1 MTIRIEQT
9 SNQEDSLHN
18 WRKDIN
24 RQLLTGLL
32 TCIIGYFLGQVLW
45 TVIAL
50 LSFYCVRNY
59 YQLRR
64 LHHWLALDPDTR
76 PVEPPES
83 SGIWGD
89 IYDGIYRMQKQER
102 QSKEY
107 LENIINKAQESSA
120 ALEMAV
126 VMINKKGTLDWWN
139 EAAEQLLGF
148 RFPQDQNQTVTNLV
162 RDPKFSDYYN
172 SKNYSETLKMPAPGD
187 SRRILEYQI
196 ALFGEQ
202 ERLMIV
208 RDITQLQRLANMRKD
223 FVANVSHEL
232 GTPITVIKGYLEAIL
247 DNRDSLDERW
257 HKPIDQMRQ
266 QSMRMENMVRDLL
279 MLSSLETKTMPKNR
293 EAIDIVSLIHEIEND
308 TRQMFTDKSHK
319 FITRCAD
326 NTLIMGKRNELYSA
340 ISNLVV
346 NAAKYTPPK
355 GTIELITRRDAK
367 RYYVEVKDNGIGVEA
382 HHLPRLTER
391 FYRVD
396 GSRASDTGGTGLG
409 LAIVKHILLRHDG
422 ELLIESEYGK
432 GSRFICAFSLE
443 RIRATDTPSLTMDAQ
458 TDAEA
463 AQPMH

>member
-1 MTIRIEQT
+1 MTDRIERT

-24 RQLLTGLL
+24 RHLLIGLL
-32 TCIIGYFLGQVLW
+32 ACIIGYFLGQVLW

-50 LSFYCVRNY
+50 LGFYCLRNY

-139 EAAEQLLGF
+139 KAAEQLLGF

-279 MLSSLETKTMPKNR
+279 MLSSLETRTMPKNR

-308 TRQMFTDKSHK
+308 TRQMFMDKSHK
-319 FITRCAD
+319 FITHCDD
-326 NTLIMGKRNELYSA
+326 NALIMGKRNELYSA

-355 GTIELITRRDAK
+355 GTIELITSRDAEH
-367 RYYVEVKDNGIGVEA
+367 YYVEVRDNGIGVEA

-396 GSRASDTGGTGLG
+396 GSRATDSGGTGLG

-443 RIRATDTPSLTMDAQ
+443 RIRPTETPSLALDEL
-458 TDAEA
+458 TDAETM
-463 AQPMH
+463 QSMH

>member
-1 MTIRIEQT
+1 MT
-9 SNQEDSLHN
+9 SNDDRRKIQENSLHN
-18 WRKDIN
+18 WRSDIN
-24 RQLLTGLL
+24 KQLLIAVAVCTLGF
-32 TCIIGYFLGQVLW
+32 FLGQFLWSLVL
-45 TVIAL
+45 L
-50 LSFYCVRNY
+50 LAVYGARNY
-59 YQLRR
+59 FQLYR
-64 LHHWLALDPDTR
+64 LYKWLALPPEER
-76 PVEPPES
+76 PLEPPDGG
-83 SGIWGD
+83 GIWGD

-102 QSKEY
+102 QSKAY

-126 VMINKKGTLDWWN
+126 VMINKQGSLEWWN
-139 EAAEQLLGF
+139 RAAEELLGF
-148 RFPQDQNQTVTNLV
+148 QYPQDRKQSVTNLV
-162 RDPKFSDYYN
+162 RDPKFSEYYSN
-172 SKNYSETLKMPAPGD
+172 QNYSETLKMAAPGD

-247 DNRDSLDERW
+247 DNRDSLEPRW
-257 HKPIDQMRQ
+257 HKPIEQMRQ
-266 QSMRMENMVRDLL
+266 QSMRMENLVRDLL

-293 EAIDIVSLIHEIEND
+293 EAVDIAKLIHEIEND

-319 FITRCAD
+319 FITRCED
-326 NTLIMGKRNELYSA
+326 NALVLGKRNELYSA

-346 NAAKYTPPK
+346 NAAKYTPPN
-355 GTIELITRRDAK
+355 GTIELVTRRDDEH
-367 RYYVEVKDNGIGVEA
+367 YYVDVKDNGIGVEA

-396 GSRASDTGGTGLG
+396 GSRASDSGGTGLG

-432 GSRFICAFSLE
+432 GSCFSCAISLE
-443 RIRATDTPSLTMDAQ
+443 RIRPLEFTPPVRTQRLTADMEED
-458 TDAEA
+458 
-463 AQPMH
+463 